1 MFFWLQECQK
11 KRENTTYLTN
21 FDDFQGHTKMRKS
34 DALAISKWVKVL
46 AAGHWA
52 ERTDRCV
59 VIKQYSCSSSSS
71 NNNNNNMNKNRN
83 KKKKQKKKKKK
94 KKTNEHKNATKRC
107 VARWLQAAVW
117 KEHHTVLCTCA
128 HVQSTWTTLFH
139 FCPYPSLR
147 FYDHN
152 SGDQAMTSAGTARW
166 FCKRKWNRDC
176 HITIQNQTPITLA
189 SGGLDTWFRKGN
201 CQGIIEWP
209 QALRIHI
216 TQRQAKH
223 GDMIGQGGILRHP
236 PPSSFVK
243 TWQMNDSMIAFQ
255 LLSIRIPAINSFK
268 RCHHLCA
275 LYPFSSLNNL
285 SKYSTY
291 TYVYGAR
298 VKTLAGDCR
307 SLEMVR
313 RCWHMALPCSCIK

>member
-1 MFFWLQECQK
+1 
-11 KRENTTYLTN
+11 
-21 FDDFQGHTKMRKS
+21 MRKS

-52 ERTDRCV
+52 ERSHRCV
-59 VIKQYSCSSSSS
+59 VIKKYSCSSSS
-71 NNNNNNMNKNRN
+71 NNNNNMNKNRN
-83 KKKKQKKKKKK
+83 KKKKKKKKK

-152 SGDQAMTSAGTARW
+152 SGDQAMISAGTARW

-201 CQGIIEWP
+201 CQGIIGGHKHWEFTSLNARQSTGIWSDRGEFSATLRP
-209 QALRIHI
+209 PALS
-216 TQRQAKH
+216 KH
-223 GDMIGQGGILRHP
+223 GRWMTQWL
-236 PPSSFVK
+236 PSSCCLFG
-243 TWQMNDSMIAFQ
+243 FQ
-255 LLSIRIPAINSFK
+255 PSTPSSVVIIFALSIPFHPKIIYLSTVHIHMYIVLESKHLQEIAGVSK
-268 RCHHLCA
+268 WCDGADTWLCHAH
-275 LYPFSSLNNL
+275 
-285 SKYSTY
+285 
-291 TYVYGAR
+291 V
-298 VKTLAGDCR
+298 
-307 SLEMVR
+307 
-313 RCWHMALPCSCIK
+313 